1 MNTKITEIKNRRELT
16 RTNHDQYGNPF
27 QETIEY
33 DSFESFETTSSGMR
47 FLHYLI
53 DVAISYG
60 ILIAFAFLLGI
71 VLTLIDNNSVSNIL
85 ETYLTLSFYIFRFS
99 YYIVFEYFFQA
110 TIGKMIC
117 GSIVVDEYGERP
129 KFKQIFYRTLSRIVP
144 FEALSCLGDR
154 PWHDSWT
161 DTYVLPKK
169 TLKDLLLKKEISEL
183 GNTTNKDI
191 INTPL

>member
-16 RTNHDQYGNPF
+16 RTNHDQYGNPY

-53 DVAISYG
+53 DIFVCFGLFIVFCFIIGIILAITATSN
-60 ILIAFAFLLGI
+60 F
-71 VLTLIDNNSVSNIL
+71 IDKY
-85 ETYLTLSFYIFRFS
+85 EYLFYFS

-183 GNTTNKDI
+183 GSSSNADI